1 MMRYAPYRYIVVA
14 VGRVLALEHRGGW
27 MTGLFLSIGAGPGIG
42 LSTALRFASEG
53 FDVVLAARNADR
65 LAELAQVLKRVTTA
79 AVETVVVD
87 CSDSVQVAALVQ
99 RYAQTLE
106 VVHYNAAAVRAQ
118 TLHAQD
124 LSTIRQDID
133 TDITGAIVAAKQ
145 AAQAM
150 IPRGHGTILFTG
162 GVFGVV
168 PNSHYF
174 TLSVGK
180 AGLRAAVQAM
190 FPELAAHGVHS
201 AILTIAAGIA
211 PQSKDAESVSE
222 AFWNLYE
229 QPRAEW
235 EWEANYP

>member
-1 MMRYAPYRYIVVA
+1 MA
-14 VGRVLALEHRGGW
+14 
-27 MTGLFLSIGAGPGIG
+27 GLFLSIGAGPGIG

-53 FDVVLAARNADR
+53 FDIVLAARHVDR
-65 LAELAQVLKRVTTA
+65 LAELAQALRRVTTA
-79 AVETVVVD
+79 AVETVAVD
-87 CSDSVQVAALVQ
+87 CSDSVQVAALVE

-106 VVHYNAAAVRAQ
+106 VVHYNAAVVRAR

-124 LSTIRQDID
+124 ISTLQQDID
-133 TDITGAIVAAKQ
+133 TDIIGALVAAKQ

-150 IPRGHGTILFTG
+150 VPRGHGTLLFTG

-211 PQSKDAESVSE
+211 PRSKDAEAVGE
-222 AFWNLYE
+222 AFWNLYK
-229 QPRAEW
+229 QPRADW